1 MTEKEIQLLDW
12 VISARESIYRAIETG
27 KVTPLPDALRKLASV
42 AASLTAQPGMKFG
55 DITKPLE
62 YETPEKPKIDKAA
75 LDIINEPIADEVPLE
90 TPEQPKKFNLAER
103 NRVAREIL
111 GITDEVPLEEP
122 KPKRKK
128 VRLDD
133 FDTPLDVKEEAMDR
147 DEKIHYWRAQGYTLV
162 AIAKKVGCSPQTVL
176 NVINRRK
183 QKEQQRLKSE
193 AAYSD
198 PEGGRK
204 K

>member
-1 MTEKEIQLLDW
+1 MTDKEQQLMDY
-12 VISARESIYRAIETG
+12 VISAQSSIHDAIAQAD
-27 KVTPLPDALRKLASV
+27 VRPLANALRKLQAMQILIEAPV
-42 AASLTAQPGMKFG
+42 V
-55 DITKPLE
+55 TKQWPE
-62 YETPEKPKIDKAA
+62 VTPIYETPEQPKIDKAA
-75 LDIINEPIADEVPLE
+75 LDIIKAPIADEVPLE
-90 TPEQPKKFNLAER
+90 TPKATISQETIENMIR
-103 NRVAREIL
+103 
-111 GITDEVPLEEP
+111 DSEP
-122 KPKRKK
+122 KPKRKKK

-133 FDTPLDVKEEAMDR
+133 FDVPLSEKEEAMDR
-147 DEKIHYWRAQGYTLV
+147 DEKIYYMRAQGFTLST
-162 AIAKKVGCSPQTVL
+162 IAKKVGCSPQTVL

>member
-1 MTEKEIQLLDW
+1 MTEKEQQMLQW
-12 VISARESIYRAIETG
+12 VDEIREEVYEAIKHESA
-27 KVTPLPDALRKLASV
+27 ALRKIAALAV
-42 AASLTAQPGMKFG
+42 LIIAKMV
-55 DITKPLE
+55 DE
-62 YETPEKPKIDKAA
+62 DTPEPAKIDKEA
-75 LDIINEPIADEVPLE
+75 LDIIAEPIADEVPLE
-90 TPEQPKKFNLAER
+90 TPEERTKERTKEPK
-103 NRVAREIL
+103 
-111 GITDEVPLEEP
+111 EEP
-122 KPKRKK
+122 KPKRNRN

-147 DEKIHYWRAQGYTLV
+147 DEKIHYWRAQGYTLA

-198 PEGGRK
+198 PEGGRQR
-204 K
+204 

>member
-1 MTEKEIQLLDW
+1 MTDKEIQLLDW
-12 VISARESIYRAIETG
+12 VVSAQESIYRAIETG
-27 KVTPLPDALRKLASV
+27 KVAPLPDALRKLASV

-55 DITKPLE
+55 DIMKPLE
-62 YETPEKPKIDKAA
+62 YETPEKPKIDKMA
-75 LDIINEPIADEVPLE
+75 LDIIAEPIADEVPL
-90 TPEQPKKFNLAER
+90 Q
-103 NRVAREIL
+103 V
-111 GITDEVPLEEP
+111 EEP
-122 KPKRKK
+122 KEESKPKRKK

-133 FDTPLDVKEEAMDR
+133 FDTPLSEKEEAMDR
-147 DEKIHYWRAQGYTLV
+147 DEKIHYWRAQGYTLS

-204 K
+204 R

>member
-1 MTEKEIQLLDW
+1 MTDKEQQLMDY
-12 VISARESIYRAIETG
+12 VISAQSSIHDAIAQAD
-27 KVTPLPDALRKLASV
+27 VRPLANALRKLQAMQILIEAPV
-42 AASLTAQPGMKFG
+42 VKKQWPEVTP
-55 DITKPLE
+55 I
-62 YETPEKPKIDKAA
+62 YETPEQPKIDKAA
-75 LDIINEPIADEVPLE
+75 LDIIKEPIADEVPLE
-90 TPEQPKKFNLAER
+90 MPRDLISPETVENMIRDVNKHF
-103 NRVAREIL
+103 
-111 GITDEVPLEEP
+111 EP
-122 KPKRKK
+122 KPKRKKK

-133 FDTPLDVKEEAMDR
+133 FDVPLSEKEEAMDR
-147 DEKIHYWRAQGYTLV
+147 DEKIYYMRAQGFTLST
-162 AIAKKVGCSPQTVL
+162 IAKKVGCSPQTVL

>member
-1 MTEKEIQLLDW
+1 MTDKETQLLYW
-12 VISARESIYRAIETG
+12 VVSAQESIYRAIETG
-27 KVTPLPDALRKLASV
+27 KVAPLPDALRKLASV

-55 DITKPLE
+55 DIMKPLE
-62 YETPEKPKIDKAA
+62 YETPEQPKIDQAA
-75 LDIINEPIADEVPLE
+75 LDIIKEPIADEVPMRLNE
-90 TPEQPKKFNLAER
+90 APVR
-103 NRVAREIL
+103 S
-111 GITDEVPLEEP
+111 DEEEP

-162 AIAKKVGCSPQTVL
+162 AIAKKVGCSPQAVL

-198 PEGGRK
+198 PEGGRLR
-204 K
+204 

>member
-1 MTEKEIQLLDW
+1 MTEKDTQLLDW
-12 VISARESIYRAIETG
+12 VISAQESIFRAIETG
-27 KVTPLPDALRKLASV
+27 KVYPLADALRKLASV
-42 AASLTAQPGMKFG
+42 AASLTAQPGMKLG
-55 DITKPLE
+55 DIMKPLE
-62 YETPEKPKIDKAA
+62 YETPEQPKIDKAA
-75 LDIINEPIADEVPLE
+75 LDIIKAPIADEVPLDHH
-90 TPEQPKKFNLAER
+90 ER
-103 NRVAREIL
+103 NVRAYMHDFNVSRETAEKEL
-111 GITDEVPLEEP
+111 TVEP
-122 KPKRKK
+122 KRKKK

-133 FDTPLDVKEEAMDR
+133 FDTPLSEKEEAMDR
-147 DEKIHYWRAQGYTLV
+147 DEKIHYWRAQGYTLA

>member
-1 MTEKEIQLLDW
+1 MTDKEQQLMDY
-12 VISARESIYRAIETG
+12 VISAQSSIHDAIAQAD
-27 KVTPLPDALRKLASV
+27 VRPLANALRKLQAMQILIEAPV
-42 AASLTAQPGMKFG
+42 VKKQWPEVTP
-55 DITKPLE
+55 I
-62 YETPEKPKIDKAA
+62 YETPEQPKIDKAA
-75 LDIINEPIADEVPLE
+75 LDIINEPIADEVPLRLNE
-90 TPEQPKKFNLAER
+90 APVRSGE
-103 NRVAREIL
+103 
-111 GITDEVPLEEP
+111 EEP

-128 VRLDD
+128 KVRLDD
-133 FDTPLDVKEEAMDR
+133 YDTPLSEKEEAMDR
-147 DEKIHYWRAQGYTLV
+147 DEKIHYWRAQGYTLA
-162 AIAKKVGCSPQTVL
+162 AIAKKVECSPQTVL

>member
-1 MTEKEIQLLDW
+1 MTDKEIQLLDW

-55 DITKPLE
+55 DIMKPLE
-62 YETPEKPKIDKAA
+62 YETPEQPKIDKAA
-75 LDIINEPIADEVPLE
+75 LDIIKEPIADEVPLRLNE
-90 TPEQPKKFNLAER
+90 APVRSGE
-103 NRVAREIL
+103 
-111 GITDEVPLEEP
+111 EEP

-128 VRLDD
+128 RVRLDD

-204 K
+204 R

>member
-1 MTEKEIQLLDW
+1 MTEKETQLLKW
-12 VISARESIYRAIETG
+12 VIDAQESIYKAIETG
-27 KVTPLPDALRKLASV
+27 RAEPLPDALRKLASV
-42 AASLTAQPGMKFG
+42 AASLTAQPGMTLGKVWNG
-55 DITKPLE
+55 
-62 YETPEKPKIDKAA
+62 YETPEKPKLDKVA
-75 LDIINEPIADEVPLE
+75 LDIIKAPIADEVPMRLNE
-90 TPEQPKKFNLAER
+90 APVR
-103 NRVAREIL
+103 S
-111 GITDEVPLEEP
+111 DEEEP

-133 FDTPLDVKEEAMDR
+133 FDVPLSEKEEAMDR
-147 DEKIHYWRAQGYTLV
+147 DEKIYYMRAQGFTLST
-162 AIAKKVGCSPQTVL
+162 IAKKVGCSPQTVL

-204 K
+204 R

>member
-1 MTEKEIQLLDW
+1 MTDKEQQLMDY
-12 VISARESIYRAIETG
+12 VISAQSSIHDAIAQAD
-27 KVTPLPDALRKLASV
+27 VRPLANALRKLQAMQILIEAPV
-42 AASLTAQPGMKFG
+42 VKKEWPEVTP
-55 DITKPLE
+55 I

-75 LDIINEPIADEVPLE
+75 LDIIKTPIADEVPLRLNE
-90 TPEQPKKFNLAER
+90 APVRSGE
-103 NRVAREIL
+103 
-111 GITDEVPLEEP
+111 EEP

-147 DEKIHYWRAQGYTLV
+147 DQKIHYWRAQGYTLV

>member
-1 MTEKEIQLLDW
+1 MTDKEIQLLDW
-12 VISARESIYRAIETG
+12 VVSAQESIYRAIETG
-27 KVTPLPDALRKLASV
+27 KVAPLPDALRKLASV

-55 DITKPLE
+55 DIMKPLE
-62 YETPEKPKIDKAA
+62 YETPEQLKIDKAA
-75 LDIINEPIADEVPLE
+75 LDIIKEPIADEVPLQVE
-90 TPEQPKKFNLAER
+90 EPK
-103 NRVAREIL
+103 
-111 GITDEVPLEEP
+111 EEP

-133 FDTPLDVKEEAMDR
+133 FDTPLSEKEEAMDR
-147 DEKIHYWRAQGYTLV
+147 DEKIHYWRAQGYTLS

-204 K
+204 R

>member
-1 MTEKEIQLLDW
+1 MTDKETQLLYW
-12 VISARESIYRAIETG
+12 VVSAQESIYRAIETG
-27 KVTPLPDALRKLASV
+27 KVAPLPDALRKLASV

-55 DITKPLE
+55 DIMKPLE
-62 YETPEKPKIDKAA
+62 YETPEQPKIDQAA
-75 LDIINEPIADEVPLE
+75 LDIIKEPIADEVPMRLNE
-90 TPEQPKKFNLAER
+90 APVR
-103 NRVAREIL
+103 S
-111 GITDEVPLEEP
+111 DEEEP

-198 PEGGRK
+198 PEGGRLR
-204 K
+204 

>member
-1 MTEKEIQLLDW
+1 MTDKEQQMLQW
-12 VISARESIYRAIETG
+12 VDEIREETYEAIKHLST
-27 KVTPLPDALRKLASV
+27 ALRKLAALAV
-42 AASLTAQPGMKFG
+42 LTLA
-55 DITKPLE
+55 KPRTEE

-75 LDIINEPIADEVPLE
+75 LDIITEPIADEVPMRLNE
-90 TPEQPKKFNLAER
+90 APVR
-103 NRVAREIL
+103 S
-111 GITDEVPLEEP
+111 DEEEP
-122 KPKRKK
+122 KPKRKTK

-147 DEKIHYWRAQGYTLV
+147 DEKIHYWRAQGYTLS

-204 K
+204 R

>member
-1 MTEKEIQLLDW
+1 MTDKEQQLMDY
-12 VISARESIYRAIETG
+12 VISAQSSIHDAIAQAD
-27 KVTPLPDALRKLASV
+27 VRPLANALRKLQAMQILIEAPV
-42 AASLTAQPGMKFG
+42 V
-55 DITKPLE
+55 TKQWPE
-62 YETPEKPKIDKAA
+62 VTPIYETPEQPKIDKAA
-75 LDIINEPIADEVPLE
+75 LDIIKTPIADEVPMRLNE
-90 TPEQPKKFNLAER
+90 APVR
-103 NRVAREIL
+103 S
-111 GITDEVPLEEP
+111 DEEEP

-128 VRLDD
+128 KVRLDD
-133 FDTPLDVKEEAMDR
+133 FDVPLSEKEEAMDR
-147 DEKIHYWRAQGYTLV
+147 DEKIHYWRAQGYTLA

>member
-1 MTEKEIQLLDW
+1 M
-12 VISARESIYRAIETG
+12 
-27 KVTPLPDALRKLASV
+27 
-42 AASLTAQPGMKFG
+42 
-55 DITKPLE
+55 KPLE
-62 YETPEKPKIDKAA
+62 YETPEQPKIDKAA
-75 LDIINEPIADEVPLE
+75 LDIIKAPIADEVPLE
-90 TPEQPKKFNLAER
+90 TPKATISQETIENMIR
-103 NRVAREIL
+103 
-111 GITDEVPLEEP
+111 DSEP
-122 KPKRKK
+122 KPKRKKK

-133 FDTPLDVKEEAMDR
+133 FDVPLSEKEEAMDR
-147 DEKIHYWRAQGYTLV
+147 DEKIYYMRAQGFTLST
-162 AIAKKVGCSPQTVL
+162 IAKKVGCSPQTVL

>member
-1 MTEKEIQLLDW
+1 MTDKEIQLLDW
-12 VISARESIYRAIETG
+12 VISAQESIYRAIETG

-42 AASLTAQPGMKFG
+42 AASLTAQPGMKLG
-55 DITKPLE
+55 DIMKPLE
-62 YETPEKPKIDKAA
+62 YETPEQPKIDKAA
-75 LDIINEPIADEVPLE
+75 LDIIKTPIADEVQMRLNEAPVRSSE
-90 TPEQPKKFNLAER
+90 EEPK
-103 NRVAREIL
+103 
-111 GITDEVPLEEP
+111 EEP

-147 DEKIHYWRAQGYTLV
+147 DQKIHYWRAQGYTLV